1 MIKNILTVD
10 VEDWF
15 QVETFKDKID
25 RCQWDECEC
34 RITHNLYRIL
44 EILDETQTK
53 ATFFILGW
61 IAERYPELVLEID
74 RNGHEVA
81 SHGYE
86 HRVVYEQGES
96 EFRNDIEKSL
106 SVLEGISGKKVK
118 GYRAPNFSITSRSLW
133 AYDILEQS
141 GIQYTSSIFPAKHI
155 FQVYGMS
162 QAPRFPFELILK
174 NGRRI
179 KEFPLSTVVIFGK
192 QMPLGGGA
200 YLRIMPYWYNRWAI
214 KKINQQGH
222 PAIVYFH
229 PWEIDPHQPRQEL
242 GTMARFRHYFNLD
255 IMELKIRLL
264 LRDFVF
270 CPVYEF
276 L

>member
-1 MIKNILTVD
+1 M
-10 VEDWF
+10 
-15 QVETFKDKID
+15 
-25 RCQWDECEC
+25 
-34 RITHNLYRIL
+34 
-44 EILDETQTK
+44 LDETQTK

-96 EFRNDIEKSL
+96 EFRNDIERSL
-106 SVLEGISGKKVK
+106 SVLERITGKKVK

-133 AYDILEQS
+133 AYDILEES
-141 GIQYTSSIFPAKHI
+141 GIRYTSSIFPAKHI

-200 YLRIMPYWYNRWAI
+200 YLRIMPYWYNQWAI
-214 KKINQQGH
+214 KRINQQGH

-229 PWEIDPHQPRQEL
+229 PWEIDPHQPRKEL
-242 GTMARFRHYFNLD
+242 STMSRFRHYFNLD
-255 IMELKIRLL
+255 IMELKIRSLL
-264 LRDFVF
+264 KDFVF
-270 CPVYEF
+270 CPVREF